1 MPSITNK
8 EIYDA
13 LNDLRKEL
21 DCRISKVESQ
31 VDVNSGFRNNLE
43 GKIAMGVITIG
54 AFVSIVTSIA
64 TTFINDKLMN

>member
-1 MPSITNK
+1 MSTVTNK

-13 LNDLRKEL
+13 INDLRKEL
-21 DCRISKVESQ
+21 SDRITKVECQ

-54 AFVSIVTSIA
+54 AFVSIMTSIA